1 MAEMSA
7 GSAAEGS
14 PVTGALGE
22 ELGADSRRGGGWF
35 TRLVLAYLRHY
46 ASKRATAPARPVVGT
61 ESERALKAIRWAA
74 VRSAVTGA
82 AAGATS
88 TSATIIT
95 AETQGIG
102 GLVAIP
108 VAVAGICGEMAYR
121 AIIHVELTCQLAE
134 IFGLHIDPADPSD
147 LWRIYALAFD
157 PAPEAETGEKSD
169 ERDPGRG
176 MVHRVL
182 EVEGEEVGH
191 HIGSEL
197 LGESMLRNVVPVLGI
212 ASSSITNYRL
222 TRRLGDTVRRFMRY
236 QRALQ
241 DALAH
246 EVQACSTHLDLLIEG
261 IWFVFSAD
269 GALKPEE
276 AAILA
281 WLLKKRDPIQR
292 SAIAARFVEDDHD
305 WLLRIEQVAPELR
318 PSFYHA
324 LEVAAAVDKSVTL
337 PERRLL
343 RGVARHLGLT
353 FDLARLGRMIDEFED
368 RGVIAFHPDDVVF
381 TP

>member
-1 MAEMSA
+1 MAETTA
-7 GSAAEGS
+7 DDAAPPET
-14 PVTGALGE
+14 PVTGELGE
-22 ELGADSRRGGGWF
+22 ELGDSAFRSGSWF
-35 TRLVLAYLRHY
+35 TRLVMAYLRRY
-46 ASKRATAPARPVVGT
+46 ASKQSASPAPAVGT

-74 VRSAVTGA
+74 VRSAITGA
-82 AAGATS
+82 ASGATT

-108 VAVAGICGEMAYR
+108 VAVAGIFGEMVYR
-121 AIIHVELTCQLAE
+121 AIIHLELTCQLAE
-134 IFGLHIDPADPSD
+134 IFGLRIDPEDPSD
-147 LWRIYALAFD
+147 LWRIYALAFE
-157 PAPEAETGEKSD
+157 PTPEGDKEGE
-169 ERDPGRG
+169 ERDPGQG
-176 MVHRVL
+176 MIHRVL
-182 EVEGEEVGH
+182 EVQGEEVGH
-191 HIGSEL
+191 HIGAEL

-276 AAILA
+276 VAILA
-281 WLLKKRDPIQR
+281 WLLKKCEPVERH
-292 SAIAARFVEDDHD
+292 AISSRFVEDDHD
-305 WLLRIEQVAPELR
+305 WLERIEAVAPALR

-324 LEVAAAVDKSVTL
+324 LEVAAAVDKAVTL

-343 RGVARHLGLT
+343 RGVARHLDLT
-353 FDLARLGRMIDEFED
+353 FDLARLHRMMDEFED
-368 RGVIAFHPDDVVF
+368 RGVIAFQPDDVALA
-381 TP
+381 P